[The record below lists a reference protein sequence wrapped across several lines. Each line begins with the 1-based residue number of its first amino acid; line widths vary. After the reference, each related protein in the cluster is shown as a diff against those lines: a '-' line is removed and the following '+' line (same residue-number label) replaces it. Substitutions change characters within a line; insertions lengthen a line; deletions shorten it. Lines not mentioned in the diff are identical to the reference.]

1 MSDMIK
7 PNDIIAEA
15 EEAANLAITELSAGE
30 LDDCSGGV
38 SGLGDISSLFKGA
51 SSFFEQSGIKM
62 DQVSFAGPNGAGS
75 ISSLTGFDTASG
87 NSDVISFGL

>member
-7 PNDIIAEA
+7 PQDIIVEA
-15 EEAANLAITELSAGE
+15 EEAAHLAITELSSDE
-30 LDDCSGGV
+30 LGDCSGGAI
-38 SGLGDISSLFKGA
+38 SMGDISSLFKGA

-75 ISSLTGFDTASG
+75 ISSLGAFNTASG
-87 NSDVISFGL
+87 NSDVISFGV

>member
-1 MSDMIK
+1 MSDIIK

-15 EEAANLAITELSAGE
+15 EEAANLAITELSTGE
-30 LDDCSGGV
+30 LEDCSGGA

-51 SSFFEQSGIKM
+51 SSFFEQSGIAM

-75 ISSLTGFDTASG
+75 ISSLGAFNTASG